1 MKPKRIMDTTDRT
14 EAGPNQMKHGHRI
27 DHRIIPLELLLLKEK
42 EIPKIGND
50 SKRFCGIIQALLIFG
65 CGTCCL

>member
-27 DHRIIPLELLLLKEK
+27 DHRIIPLELLPRRRFLKLETIAK
-42 EIPKIGND
+42 D
-50 SKRFCGIIQALLIFG
+50 FVVLYRLC
-65 CGTCCL
+65 